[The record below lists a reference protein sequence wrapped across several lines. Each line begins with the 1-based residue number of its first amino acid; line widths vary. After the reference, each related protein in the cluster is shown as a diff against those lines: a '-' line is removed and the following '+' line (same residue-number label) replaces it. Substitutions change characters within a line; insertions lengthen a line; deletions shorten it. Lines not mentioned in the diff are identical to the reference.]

1 MTAEFTPS
9 TSIDEASSAP
19 PHWILLRGTE
29 ILVGGE
35 PDGERVLPTE
45 VEIGRFIESLDQH
58 PLGVLNGRNVIA
70 AEAPADFEP
79 LESFVFAGIRELFEN
94 IDLVAWA
101 LAGRAIGIIEW
112 DRTHRFCGRCGTA
125 TERQETQRS
134 RSCPRCGLV
143 RFPRLDPSIIV
154 AVEKDGQLLLARNAT
169 YPANSFSVLAG
180 FVDQGETLEDAVRRE
195 VCEEVGIEVE
205 SIAYFGSQFWPFP
218 HGLMVAFTA
227 LWKSGEL
234 QPDSGEISEANWFP
248 PDALP
253 PLPGKISIARALVD
267 DFVRR
272 QRGE

>member
-1 MTAEFTPS
+1 MSAEFTPS
-9 TSIDEASSAP
+9 TSIDDSTSAP
-19 PHWILLRGTE
+19 PYWILLRGTE

-35 PDGERVLPTE
+35 PGGERTLPTE
-45 VEIGRFIESLDQH
+45 VEIGPFVNMLDQH
-58 PLGVLNGRNVIA
+58 PLGVFDGRNVIA
-70 AEAPADFEP
+70 AEAPADLEP
-79 LESFVFAGIRELFEN
+79 PESFVFAGIRELFET
-94 IDLVAWA
+94 IDPVAWA

-125 TERQETQRS
+125 TERQEKQRS
-134 RSCPRCGLV
+134 RSCPECGLV

-154 AVEKDGQLLLARNAT
+154 AVEKDGRLLLARNAT

-195 VCEEVGIEVE
+195 VDEEVGIEVDDI
-205 SIAYFGSQFWPFP
+205 SYFGSQFWPFP

-227 LWKSGEL
+227 RWKAGEIA
-234 QPDSGEISEANWFP
+234 PDSGEISEADWFP
-248 PDALP
+248 PDAMP
-253 PLPGKISIARALVD
+253 PLPGKISIARSLVD